1 MWGWHFL
8 LLDSYISD
16 TCLLL
21 LFFLLDIEPFY
32 YWRKSQNKQR
42 IRGQICQNFRI
53 GNLINCFFKR
63 IARFVWAKERKCDS
77 LIFLANHSVAF
88 LKEQREQIAQ
98 GCSFVISDLSKWLT
112 VAICLVHNERFE
124 HGRSLKKSYWGKSNA
139 SNLPFGIKRG
149 GSVKNIQKYE
159 FFQIFLANCSFLRVT
174 RAMRSFIRATWAIR
188 SRSAFVMS
196 NLSKLLTVTL

>member
-1 MWGWHFL
+1 MFAKPSKPAGLDTVECLDTKRPNISWHCPLLLISYYRGFWIVHDTYQVKVNRKMWGWHFL

-42 IRGQICQNFRI
+42 IRGQICQNFRV

-88 LKEQREQIAQ
+88 LKEQREQITH
-98 GCSFVISDLSKWLT
+98 GCSFVI
-112 VAICLVHNERFE
+112 
-124 HGRSLKKSYWGKSNA
+124 
-139 SNLPFGIKRG
+139 
-149 GSVKNIQKYE
+149 
-159 FFQIFLANCSFLRVT
+159 
-174 RAMRSFIRATWAIR
+174 
-188 SRSAFVMS
+188 
-196 NLSKLLTVTL
+196 